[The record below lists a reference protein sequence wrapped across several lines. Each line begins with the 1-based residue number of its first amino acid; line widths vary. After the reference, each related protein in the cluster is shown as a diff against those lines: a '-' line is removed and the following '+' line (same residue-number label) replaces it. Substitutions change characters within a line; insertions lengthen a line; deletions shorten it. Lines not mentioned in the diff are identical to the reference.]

1 MAAAHL
7 LEQGDGRPN
16 PYHHFWYLVHE
27 LRMAFTFLNGWK
39 KESNKKFRKWVK
51 DINSHLAEENIH
63 VVLTV
68 SALGVGGQ
76 SSSHA

>member
-1 MAAAHL
+1 MHEVVGEDFAC
-7 LEQGDGRPN
+7 
-16 PYHHFWYLVHE
+16 LVACPHPQKKE
-27 LRMAFTFLNGWK
+27 LSKLNSKK

>member
-1 MAAAHL
+1 MKRQATDWKRKFA
-7 LEQGDGRPN
+7 D
-16 PYHHFWYLVHE
+16 YLSDIGFRTYEE
-27 LRMAFTFLNGWK
+27 LSKLNSKK